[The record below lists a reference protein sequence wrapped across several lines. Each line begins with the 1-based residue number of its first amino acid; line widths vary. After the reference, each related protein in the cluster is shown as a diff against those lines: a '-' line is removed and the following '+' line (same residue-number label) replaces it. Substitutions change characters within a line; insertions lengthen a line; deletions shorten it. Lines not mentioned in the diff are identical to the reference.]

1 MEQSLMEKLTILADS
16 AKYDVACTS
25 SGASRAAKAGSMGSC
40 YAPGC
45 CHAFTADGRC
55 VSLLKVLMTN
65 CCAFDCSYCVN
76 RRSNDAPRA
85 TFSPWELAE
94 LTIEFYRR
102 NYIEGL
108 FLSSA
113 VLVSPDYTTERM
125 LKTLRLLRNEYHFG
139 GYIHAKAIPGTS
151 PELLEQLGFL
161 ADRLSVN
168 VELPSESSLKLLAPD
183 KGRHSIFRPMK
194 QIAVEGAA
202 NREELTLYRKAPR
215 FAPAGQSTQMIVGA
229 SPETDHHILKLTEGM
244 YQKYSLK
251 RVFYSAYIPVAEDT
265 RLPALD
271 TKPPLLRE
279 HRLYQA
285 DWLLRFYQFKADEIL
300 DADHP
305 NFNPYLDPKCNWA
318 VQHYGLFPVDV
329 NRAPFEMLL
338 RVPGIGPK
346 SARRIWHARK
356 QASLGLDELKRM
368 GVVLKRAQYFITCR
382 GFAGAHPG
390 GQRGP
395 GADHERPH
403 RPERL
408 QRRRGAAESVLAAC
422 RGQAGGTGSAAPRSP
437 ETGAGGGSAMSG
449 QSAVNP
455 ARKLHDAAVVYL
467 YDGSFEGFLCCVFES
482 FAQHEIPFAVWTPE
496 RETATLYPFKDIATD
511 HEKARRVFASL
522 GRKLGAETEY
532 LVTRDFLSGREDK
545 ELLLIRFLHLAFA
558 LGPGTVKRAGH
569 PDVAPLYEMKKS
581 LDWEVDKFQG
591 FVRFEEHDG
600 MLGAVIHPKNYILPL
615 LRGHFCGRFPEEDFM
630 IYDAVH
636 QAVLLYRD
644 HRPQLLELAEP
655 LELPPPSEREQQF
668 QALWKQFYKT
678 LEIQARHN
686 ERGRMTHC
694 PKRFWADLTELR
706 EEL

>member
-1 MEQSLMEKLTILADS
+1 
-16 AKYDVACTS
+16 
-25 SGASRAAKAGSMGSC
+25 
-40 YAPGC
+40 
-45 CHAFTADGRC
+45 
-55 VSLLKVLMTN
+55 
-65 CCAFDCSYCVN
+65 
-76 RRSNDAPRA
+76 
-85 TFSPWELAE
+85 
-94 LTIEFYRR
+94 
-102 NYIEGL
+102 
-108 FLSSA
+108 
-113 VLVSPDYTTERM
+113 
-125 LKTLRLLRNEYHFG
+125 
-139 GYIHAKAIPGTS
+139 
-151 PELLEQLGFL
+151 
-161 ADRLSVN
+161 
-168 VELPSESSLKLLAPD
+168 
-183 KGRHSIFRPMK
+183 
-194 QIAVEGAA
+194 
-202 NREELTLYRKAPR
+202 
-215 FAPAGQSTQMIVGA
+215 
-229 SPETDHHILKLTEGM
+229 
-244 YQKYSLK
+244 
-251 RVFYSAYIPVAEDT
+251 
-265 RLPALD
+265 
-271 TKPPLLRE
+271 
-279 HRLYQA
+279 
-285 DWLLRFYQFKADEIL
+285 
-300 DADHP
+300 
-305 NFNPYLDPKCNWA
+305 
-318 VQHYGLFPVDV
+318 
-329 NRAPFEMLL
+329 
-338 RVPGIGPK
+338 
-346 SARRIWHARK
+346 
-356 QASLGLDELKRM
+356 
-368 GVVLKRAQYFITCR
+368 
-382 GFAGAHPG
+382 
-390 GQRGP
+390 
-395 GADHERPH
+395 
-403 RPERL
+403 
-408 QRRRGAAESVLAAC
+408 
-422 RGQAGGTGSAAPRSP
+422 
-437 ETGAGGGSAMSG
+437 MSG

-496 RETATLYPFKDIATD
+496 RETSTLYPFKDIATD
-511 HEKARRVFASL
+511 HEKARRVFASF

-615 LRGHFCGRFPEEDFM
+615 LRGHFCGRFPEEDFL